1 MYNQFCTTLATTTF
15 LLFLVDKNN
24 GEKKK
29 KRENKTHVSMRD
41 DCFKSCQKVDVQ
53 ISFSEN
59 IVQDILGNKM

>member
-1 MYNQFCTTLATTTF
+1 M
-15 LLFLVDKNN
+15 DKNN

-29 KRENKTHVSMRD
+29 KRENKTHVSMRE

-59 IVQDILGNKM
+59 IVQDILENKM